1 MNYLTELIRL
11 RDDEGTSGWAKET
24 AKSILAL
31 KDRFESS
38 EITSDKFI
46 EGLESLRSGDEEAG
60 PGSINNRAV
69 IDNGIENLK
78 KLEKENGFV
87 EAINDKETGKKKQ
100 FFNLGPENDWKKL
113 LDTKLK
119 QDIEKEFETE
129 MRELGYI

>member
-46 EGLESLRSGDEEAG
+46 E
-60 PGSINNRAV
+60 
-69 IDNGIENLK
+69 
-78 KLEKENGFV
+78 
-87 EAINDKETGKKKQ
+87 
-100 FFNLGPENDWKKL
+100 
-113 LDTKLK
+113 
-119 QDIEKEFETE
+119 
-129 MRELGYI
+129 